1 MRLIVKSTNLDLQ
14 AAHRDLVQ
22 QRVNV
27 VFNRTHQAI
36 QSITV
41 TLSDVNGPKGGP
53 DKQVKVSIK
62 SDNLPTVMVVDQ
74 KSEWL
79 GAVNSALSRANNAF
93 MRKTKRRNQFRHRDG
108 FAATDLSAGNQSQ
121 FGAGTEI

>member
-14 AAHRDLVQ
+14 AEHRELVQ

-27 VFNRTHQAI
+27 VFNRTYQAI
-36 QSITV
+36 QSIHV

-53 DKQVKVSIK
+53 DKQAKVSIK
-62 SDNLPTVMVVDQ
+62 SDHLSEVLVVDQ

-79 GAVNSALSRANNAF
+79 AAVNSALSRANSAF
-93 MRKTKRRNQFRHRDG
+93 MRKTKRRNQFRDRERI
-108 FAATDLSAGNQSQ
+108 AG
-121 FGAGTEI
+121 